1 MRHMSFV
8 EVIPNLKLCR
18 SRAWYG
24 NFEDTILHRKFWTCR
39 LLARTTPW
47 EIADA
52 WRSRCVVFQ
61 VVHKH
66 KTIGRLT
73 SWKRKQIVQKVVMS
87 KKNVKMEKIWKSPP
101 KTFQVFAE
109 LLFPLWSLSRWDQNF
124 LKGRQ
129 GIKLCFQ
136 VQVVSAK
143 ALFSTHL
150 LQLSAEANFGKHQCS
165 HTKACVD
172 CVDGCN
178 FALCSFLGLVEPRQE
193 CHGNWNFEIF
203 SMQRSGQVIIF
214 HQPKFTKISWNQGSH
229 FPS

>member
-1 MRHMSFV
+1 MSFV

-24 NFEDTILHRKFWTCR
+24 NFEDTILHRKFWTCW

-47 EIADA
+47 EIVDA

-73 SWKRKQIVQKVVMS
+73 SWKRSDVEKECEDGKVWKVSVQNVLSFCWAALSSLEPFKVS
-87 KKNVKMEKIWKSPP
+87 SNIFRGKSRHQ
-101 KTFQVFAE
+101 TM
-109 LLFPLWSLSRWDQNF
+109 FPR
-124 LKGRQ
+124 K
-129 GIKLCFQ
+129 

-150 LQLSAEANFGKHQCS
+150 LQLAAEANFGKHQCS

-178 FALCSFLGLVEPRQE
+178 FALCSFLGLVEPRTGMPWQLK
-193 CHGNWNFEIF
+193 FRDIF
-203 SMQRSGQVIIF
+203 DA
-214 HQPKFTKISWNQGSH
+214 KIWPNYNISPTYMSQFPWNQGSH